1 MATEEPLLTDADFTA
16 KEKKHYKHLF
26 IDQATGVSFQSLLKL
41 KGYTENSQWFETS
54 RQHRLRK
61 IIYFREHA
69 AKKAQNKTKT
79 GREYCIFCFNACKP
93 SRKYLSH
100 TKLSE
105 CPTLKKTQ
113 CGKCGELGHTRK
125 KCQSLDDKNI
135 RTERRTNRRP
145 EDEDDVDCN
154 YCDGDSENWTDSS
167 DEEKEEE
174 EPDATQDKATVT
186 VEVVA
191 VAVRIYPTWA
201 SIAAKN
207 I

>member
-1 MATEEPLLTDADFTA
+1 MATENPLLTDADFTPR
-16 KEKKHYKHLF
+16 EKKDYKQLF
-26 IDQATGVSFQSLLKL
+26 IDQATGVSFESLLKL
-41 KGYTENSQWFETS
+41 KGYTEDSQWFEQN

-61 IIYFREHA
+61 IIYFRNRREKKTEN
-69 AKKAQNKTKT
+69 KKAT
-79 GREYCIFCFNACKP
+79 GREYCIFCFNSCKP
-93 SRKYLSH
+93 SKKYLSH

-125 KCQSLDDKNI
+125 KCQSPDDKNI

-145 EDEDDVDCN
+145 EDEHDVDCN

-167 DEEKEEE
+167 DEEEK

-191 VAVRIYPTWA
+191 VDVRIYPTWA

-207 I
+207 INK